1 MMHNFKELKVW
12 NKAVDIAVEVY
23 GITKSFPSEEKF
35 GLTSQINR
43 SAVSVPANIAEG
55 AGRNTNGEFN
65 QFLGIATGSLY
76 ELETL
81 LIISEKVGVLPRG
94 KMESLSPHMEEITK
108 MISGLKKSLFNQ

>member
-12 NKAVDIAVEVY
+12 NKAADMAVEVY
-23 GITKSFPSEEKF
+23 GITKSLPSEEKF

-55 AGRNTNGEFN
+55 AVRNTNGEFN

-81 LIISEKVGVLPRG
+81 LIISAKIGVLQTER
-94 KMESLSPHMEEITK
+94 MQSISPQIEEVSR
-108 MISGLKKSLFNQ
+108 MISGLKNSLFKQ